1 MLAFLTSFFS
11 RSSAGRVRREQP
23 DIIQFLMNN
32 AKPKGCPGCFVY
44 HTPNSK
50 NCKKK
55 KSKTYTKPTTH
66 TIKSATI
73 ATEPVSIVTKSAT
86 IAPKPGT
93 DCEGCREEK
102 VHFCQDEEDK
112 SVKLP
117 YSRGGAGGDMD
128 LGEEERLAQQ
138 QELSDL
144 MLATA
149 VSMAA
154 SLGVGLKP
162 GVSTR
167 GRGDCL
173 IEACLDQFIRPQFE
187 NLTEEEKEPQFWR
200 SKVTELVENNNKA
213 YNMFKMIQTK
223 SGITKKQQWT
233 QDWAKLRQPGQFQCQ
248 AGDLMPPGLALAL
261 HKNILVFHTHPD
273 AAAPITVHLASQLGG
288 STTTDIPILLCYSD
302 HHYEGVLPTSQQSQQ
317 MTVELVQQ
325 LFPQQ
330 REAPD
335 VICPVPGKRQRLEEP
350 PASSSSHLPL
360 QLTNM
365 GENLCFTNSVVR
377 LLQQTELKD
386 FLLSELSDQANPN
399 VNTAQELARIYRGR
413 GECSAARLRRYA

>member
-1 MLAFLTSFFS
+1 M
-11 RSSAGRVRREQP
+11 RREEP
-23 DIIQFLMNN
+23 DILQFLMNN

-44 HTPNSK
+44 HTHHK
-50 NCKKK
+50 FCKKK
-55 KSKTYTKPTTH
+55 PATDGTKHVT
-66 TIKSATI
+66 
-73 ATEPVSIVTKSAT
+73 IVTKLTTEAT
-86 IAPKPGT
+86 KPGT

-102 VHFCQDEEDK
+102 VHFCQDEENE

-117 YSRGGAGGDMD
+117 YSRGGAGGDME

-149 VSMAA
+149 VSMAT
-154 SLGVGLKP
+154 SLGVSLKP

-200 SKVTELVENNNKA
+200 SKVAELVENNNKA
-213 YNMFKMIQTK
+213 YKMFKMIQTK

-248 AGDLMPPGLALAL
+248 AGDLMAPGLALAL
-261 HKNILVFHTHPD
+261 HKNILVFNTSPD
-273 AAAPITVHLASQLGG
+273 AATPITVHMASQLGG

-302 HHYEGVLPTSQQSQQ
+302 HHYEGLLPTSQQAQQ
-317 MTVELVQQ
+317 RTVELVQQ
-325 LFPQQ
+325 LSPQQ

-335 VICPVPGKRQRLEEP
+335 VICPEPGKRQRREEP
-350 PASSSSHLPL
+350 PASSSSRQPL
-360 QLTNM
+360 QLTNK
-365 GENLCFTNSVVR
+365 GENLCFTNSVLR
-377 LLQQTELKD
+377 LLQQTEVKD
-386 FLLSELSDQANPN
+386 FLLTELPDHPDSTI
-399 VNTAQELARIYRGR
+399 NTAQELARLYRGR

>member
-1 MLAFLTSFFS
+1 MLAFLTSYFC
-11 RSSAGRVRREQP
+11 RSSSGRVRREEP
-23 DIIQFLMNN
+23 DVIQFLMNN

-50 NCKKK
+50 YCKKK
-55 KSKTYTKPTTH
+55 KAKTYTKPATH
-66 TIKSATI
+66 A
-73 ATEPVSIVTKSAT
+73 TKSAT
-86 IAPKPGT
+86 LATKPAIIASKPAP
-93 DCEGCREEK
+93 GCDGCQEEK
-102 VHFCQDEEDK
+102 VHFCQDKEDE

-117 YSRGGAGGDMD
+117 YSRGGAGGDME

-138 QELSDL
+138 QELTDL

-173 IEACLDQFIRPQFE
+173 IEACLDQFIQPQFE
-187 NLTEEEKEPQFWR
+187 SLTEEEKEPQFWR
-200 SKVTELVENNNKA
+200 SKVVELVENNNKA

-233 QDWAKLRQPGQFQCQ
+233 QDWAKLRQPGQYQCQ
-248 AGDLMPPGLALAL
+248 AGDLMAPGLALAL

-325 LFPQQ
+325 LSPQQ

-350 PASSSSHLPL
+350 PATSSSHLPL
-360 QLTNM
+360 QLTNK

-377 LLQQTELKD
+377 LLQQTEVKD
-386 FLLSELSDQANPN
+386 FLLSELPARPNPT

-413 GECSAARLRRYA
+413 GECSAAQLRRYA

>member
-1 MLAFLTSFFS
+1 M
-11 RSSAGRVRREQP
+11 RREEP
-23 DIIQFLMNN
+23 DILQFLMNN

-44 HTPNSK
+44 HTHHK
-50 NCKKK
+50 FCKKK
-55 KSKTYTKPTTH
+55 PATDGTKHVT
-66 TIKSATI
+66 
-73 ATEPVSIVTKSAT
+73 IVTKLTTEAT
-86 IAPKPGT
+86 KPGT

-102 VHFCQDEEDK
+102 VHFCQDEENE

-117 YSRGGAGGDMD
+117 YSRGGAGGDME
-128 LGEEERLAQQ
+128 LGEEDRLAQQ

-149 VSMAA
+149 VSMAT
-154 SLGVGLKP
+154 SLGVSLKP

-200 SKVTELVENNNKA
+200 SKVAELVKNNSKA
-213 YNMFKMIQTK
+213 YNMLKMIQTK

-233 QDWAKLRQPGQFQCQ
+233 QDWARLRQPGQFQYQ
-248 AGDLMPPGLALAL
+248 AGDLVAPGLALAL
-261 HKNILVFHTHPD
+261 HKNILVFNTSPD
-273 AAAPITVHLASQLGG
+273 AATAITVHMASQLGG
-288 STTTDIPILLCYSD
+288 STTTNIPILLCYSD
-302 HHYEGVLPTSQQSQQ
+302 QHYEGVLPTSQQSQR

-325 LFPQQ
+325 HSPQQ

-350 PASSSSHLPL
+350 PVSSSHLPL
-360 QLTNM
+360 QLTNK

-377 LLQQTELKD
+377 LLQQTEIKD
-386 FLLSELSDQANPN
+386 FLLAKLPARPDSG
-399 VNTAQELARIYRGR
+399 VTTAQELARLFRGR
-413 GECSAARLRRYA
+413 GQHSAAQLRRYA

>member
-1 MLAFLTSFFS
+1 M
-11 RSSAGRVRREQP
+11 
-23 DIIQFLMNN
+23 IQFLMNN
-32 AKPKGCPGCFVY
+32 AKPKRCPGCFVY
-44 HTPNSK
+44 HTHHKFCK
-50 NCKKK
+50 NKA
-55 KSKTYTKPTTH
+55 KTPKPATDNTKPVT
-66 TIKSATI
+66 
-73 ATEPVSIVTKSAT
+73 IVTKLTTDAT
-86 IAPKPGT
+86 NPGT
-93 DCEGCREEK
+93 DCKGCREEK
-102 VHFCQDEEDK
+102 VHFCQDEENE

-117 YSRGGAGGDMD
+117 YSRGGAGGDME

-200 SKVTELVENNNKA
+200 STVAELVENNSKA
-213 YNMFKMIQTK
+213 YKMFKMIQTK

-248 AGDLMPPGLALAL
+248 AGDLMAPGLALAL
-261 HKNILVFHTHPD
+261 HKNILVFNTSPD
-273 AAAPITVHLASQLGG
+273 AATPITVHMASQLGG
-288 STTTDIPILLCYSD
+288 STTTNIPILLCYSD
-302 HHYEGVLPTSQQSQQ
+302 QHYEGVLPTSQQSQQ

-325 LFPQQ
+325 HSPQQ

-350 PASSSSHLPL
+350 LVSSSHLPL
-360 QLTNM
+360 QLTNK

-377 LLQQTELKD
+377 LLQQTEVKD
-386 FLLSELSDQANPN
+386 FLLSELPDRPDSKI
-399 VNTAQELARIYRGR
+399 NTAQELAKIYRGR